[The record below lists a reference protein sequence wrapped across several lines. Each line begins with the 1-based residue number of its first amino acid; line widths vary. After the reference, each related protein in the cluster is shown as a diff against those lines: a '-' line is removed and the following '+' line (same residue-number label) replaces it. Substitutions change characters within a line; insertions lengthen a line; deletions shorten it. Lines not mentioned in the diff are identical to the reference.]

1 VTRAAVCVAAN
12 RARYWSGA
20 GARPDDREN
29 AVKTADFKF
38 CPRCRA
44 PLVEAERGGRVRLVC
59 ADEGCG
65 FVHWNNPV
73 PVVAAIVER
82 DGRVILVRNRG
93 YPPTWYVLVAGF
105 LEPNET
111 PEHAVLREVEEE
123 LGLPG
128 EIVAPVGAY
137 PFERLNQIIF
147 AYHVRLAPGEIRL
160 CDAELVDYKAVPPEN
175 LRPWPQGTGPALRD
189 WLAARG
195 LYPPIVELG
204 AEVPKTD

>member
-1 VTRAAVCVAAN
+1 VGSSGWPILSGRRFGPCRRPPSATFAVNA
-12 RARYWSGA
+12 SG
-20 GARPDDREN
+20 
-29 AVKTADFKF
+29 FKF

-44 PLVEAERGGRVRLVC
+44 PLVEAERGGRARLVC
-59 ADEGCG
+59 ADDRCG

-111 PEHAVLREVEEE
+111 PEQAVLREVEEE

-128 EIVAPVGAY
+128 ELVAPVGAY

-160 CDAELVDYKAVPPEN
+160 CDAELVDYKAVPIEN

-195 LYPPIVELG
+195 RFPPIVALG
-204 AEVPKTD
+204 AEMPKT

>member
-1 VTRAAVCVAAN
+1 M
-12 RARYWSGA
+12 S
-20 GARPDDREN
+20 N
-29 AVKTADFKF
+29 ASFRF
-38 CPRCRA
+38 CPSCRT
-44 PLVEAERGGRVRLVC
+44 PLVEAERGGRKRLVC
-59 ADEGCG
+59 TRDDCG
-65 FVHWNNPV
+65 FVHWNNPI

-111 PEHAVLREVEEE
+111 PEQAVLREVEEE
-123 LGLPG
+123 LGLAG

-160 CDAELVDYKAVPPEN
+160 CETELVDYRAVPLEH

-195 LYPPIVELG
+195 RHPPIVELG
-204 AEVPKTD
+204 AELPRT

>member
-1 VTRAAVCVAAN
+1 MLSASTV
-12 RARYWSGA
+12 S
-20 GARPDDREN
+20 N
-29 AVKTADFKF
+29 ASFRF
-38 CPRCRA
+38 CPSCRT
-44 PLVEAERGGRVRLVC
+44 PLVEAERGGRKRLVC
-59 ADEGCG
+59 TRDDCG
-65 FVHWNNPV
+65 FVHWNNPI

-111 PEHAVLREVEEE
+111 PEQAVLREVEEE
-123 LGLPG
+123 LGLAG

-160 CDAELVDYKAVPPEN
+160 CETELVDYRAVPLEH

-195 LYPPIVELG
+195 RHPPIVELG
-204 AEVPKTD
+204 AELPRT